1 MTSVQ
6 SDAAAA
12 LPRGP
17 QCKAPAVGGGVCGKP
32 IVHIPGKGRVKV
44 YCSAACKMRAKRA
57 IDRASQTPTNGAGQ
71 DRREPKSNAGFS
83 SKGKSPSTAGQSAA
97 TGTGSTCLEGS
108 QTEPSGAGESERA
121 RPSQETAPQ
130 GRTDPRD
137 ERFARRDRHQT
148 VAMGEAFK
156 GCGNRL
162 TAGTAELL
170 WKPGEA
176 TFGNTCRCNQVHTC
190 PWCMSRILAVRGSN
204 VQLAADGL
212 ADRGYGIHLGT
223 NTLRHFER
231 MAFGTVRKGMRF
243 GLVAVLHDG
252 WKGAYGSAGRR
263 WRTMRDDFGIV
274 GYERAFEDTFGWG
287 SGFHLHW
294 HTMWVTRT
302 VLDAETQAAFRDA
315 LASAWADAVEAAGGY
330 SVSETCDRPGC
341 FCQGKGHGTDLRPL
355 NGAEDAEEG
364 ATGKQARYLYKD
376 GDKAKGGV
384 AKIGLELAGQNFK
397 AGRGEDR
404 MGPLELGDAA
414 AAELERLGKPGPFV
428 EKYREREF
436 GVFQVRKHYR
446 TQGLNRLIKQL
457 GIEQDTRT
465 EEEITDD
472 TEGLRAI
479 AVIPA
484 GTWYRHIARRAG
496 RRLDLI
502 KVAETYG
509 LPGVRRLVESWGLV
523 WGKDVLDPPTEAA
536 PVAPGD
542 LDADQ
547 LGFEVVSEEEAAF
560 VAARRA
566 ANAAR
571 ADEQAAALHRVRHPK
586 EVVRPKVSLRK
597 PLRAKPVDRPAVTPP
612 PGAASPTCRR
622 CGGKLAASLQPFG
635 QHAGDCLRKDPSLDE
650 SPAA

>member
-6 SDAAAA
+6 SDTAAATE
-12 LPRGP
+12 RGP
-17 QCKAPAVGGGVCGKP
+17 RCHCGTP
-32 IVHIPGKGRVKV
+32 IVHIPGKGRPKI
-44 YCSAACKMRAKRA
+44 YCSDACRMRAKRA
-57 IDRASQTPTNGAGQ
+57 IKADAETTTNGAGQ
-71 DRREPKSNAGFS
+71 SRPKQKTNAGFS
-83 SKGKSPSTAGQSAA
+83 SKGKSPSTAGQSVAA
-97 TGTGSTCLEGS
+97 EAAKPKNG
-108 QTEPSGAGESERA
+108 QPK
-121 RPSQETAPQ
+121 P
-130 GRTDPRD
+130 DPRD
-137 ERFARRDRHQT
+137 ERFGRRDRHQT
-148 VAMGEAFK
+148 VSLNEAFK
-156 GCGNRL
+156 ACGYRL
-162 TAGTAELL
+162 TAGQAELL

-176 TFGNTCRCNQVHTC
+176 TFGKTCRCNNVHTC

-212 ADRGYGIHLGT
+212 AAKGYGLHLGT

-231 MAFGTVRKGMRF
+231 MAFGTVRKGMRH

-287 SGFHLHW
+287 SGWHLHW

-302 VLDAETQAAFRDA
+302 VLDPEAQEAFRDA
-315 LASAWADAVEAAGGY
+315 LAAAWADGVEAAGGY

-341 FCQGKGHGTDLRPL
+341 FCEGKGHGTDLRPL
-355 NGAEDAEEG
+355 NGAEDDEEG
-364 ATGKQARYLYKD
+364 GAGKQARYLYKD

-384 AKIGLELAGQNFK
+384 AKIGLELTGQNFK

-404 MGPLELGDAA
+404 MGPLDLGDAA
-414 AAELERLGKPGPFV
+414 AAELERLGRPGPFV

-446 TQGLNRLIKQL
+446 TQSLNRLIKEL
-457 GIEQDTRT
+457 GIEQDVRT

-472 TEGLRAI
+472 TEGLTAI

-484 GTWYRHIARRAG
+484 ATWYRHIARRQG

-502 KVAETYG
+502 KVAEVYG
-509 LPGVRRLVESWGLV
+509 LPGVRRLIESWGLV
-523 WGKDVLDPPTEAA
+523 WGKDVLDPPTPEVPA
-536 PVAPGD
+536 APGD

-547 LGFEVVSEEEAAF
+547 LRFEVMSEAEAKFRDAH
-560 VAARRA
+560 RA

-571 ADEQAAALHRVRHPK
+571 KDELAVALDRVRHPK
-586 EVVRPKVSLRK
+586 QEFRPKVSLRK
-597 PLRAKPVDRPAVTPP
+597 PLKPEPVSAEVAAPP
-612 PGAASPTCRR
+612 PGAASPVCRR
-622 CGGKLAASLQPFG
+622 CNGKLAPVLQPWG
-635 QHAGDCLRKDPSLDE
+635 QHAGDCLPSDRE
-650 SPAA
+650 AA